1 MRVSAEAQALQAQ
14 LAALRRAAGPD
25 EKARAFEALLKGQQ
39 TAAATPDG
47 ATTEQKAAAMASVV
61 RREAPLAP
69 ATAAAQPLP
78 RPGSFIDIRV

>member
-25 EKARAFEALLKGQQ
+25 EKARAFEALLKSQQ
-39 TAAATPDG
+39 TAATTPDG
-47 ATTEQKAAAMASVV
+47 ATTEQRAAAMASVV

-69 ATAAAQPLP
+69 AAAQPVP

>member
-14 LAALRRAAGPD
+14 LAALRRAAGPED
-25 EKARAFEALLKGQQ
+25 KARAFEALLNGQR
-39 TAAATPDG
+39 AASAAPDG

-69 ATAAAQPLP
+69 AAAAAAPTP
-78 RPGSFIDIRV
+78 RPGSFVNILV